1 MARPYHKFTQADDYL
16 IKSKI
21 ESSPSNLTQCFKEA
35 AEEIG
40 VDYKSIHYRYYKKI
54 RHSNHCFTII
64 SANGTVSNTK
74 IVRETTDT
82 SILKYEDTPH
92 SLWKRI
98 LNIFKRK

>member
-1 MARPYHKFTQADDYL
+1 MARTYHKFTQADDYL
-16 IKSKI
+16 IKSKV
-21 ESSPSNLTQCFKEA
+21 EAFPSNLSQCFKEA

-40 VDYKSIHYRYYKKI
+40 VSIDSIHYRYYKKI
-54 RHSNHCFTII
+54 RYSNPCFTII
-64 SANGTVSNTK
+64 SGNGGISNTK
-74 IVRETTDT
+74 VVRETTDT